1 MNQLQHIE
9 WRTWVIVASAIS
21 VVSCGG
27 GGGGGGGSSGV
38 PATPLATTISSD
50 FCTIQPA
57 KPTYIVAAEPPCSTV
72 TAEPF
77 RTQLRELY
85 STVGTYNMS
94 RVFLGCDMQRATIPA
109 DLSAY
114 DGIILFNISGQNI
127 TTSINTVS
135 AKPFVVMTDMDNG
148 GGSNITVT
156 LATAVPRSN
165 VSYSHVNY
173 ASGGSNVALGSA
185 IRGDTAYFKS
195 CAGSGGSSFQV
206 NSTFAAQGVLIIV
219 P

>member
-9 WRTWVIVASAIS
+9 WRTWVIVASAIT
-21 VVSCGG
+21 VVSC

-50 FCTIQPA
+50 FCAIQPA
-57 KPTYIVAAEPPCSTV
+57 KSTYIVATELPCSTV

-94 RVFLGCDMQRATIPA
+94 RVFLGCDMQRATIPT

-148 GGSNITVT
+148 GGSNIQVT

-165 VSYSHVNY
+165 VAYSHVIY
-173 ASGGSNVALGSA
+173 SSGGSNVALSNA

-195 CAGSGGSSFQV
+195 CAGSGGSNFRV
-206 NSTFAAQGVLIIV
+206 NSTFATQGVLIIV